1 MMTQRFLLLLCTLNI
16 TPLLSYGEHHKHL
29 NAEDIKQMAADLSN
43 WGRWG
48 EDDQRGALNLITPAK
63 RVEAATLVTKG
74 ISVSLARDV
83 IKTIEPDNPRPF
95 MHTMVGYGK
104 QWNSDNYSVAYHG
117 FAHSHLDALCHYIHN
132 GKLYNGFSA
141 DVVTEKGAAKLD
153 VRNAKEGIF
162 TRGVLIDAAKLKGV
176 KYLEPGTPL
185 YPEDLDEW
193 EKMSGVKIRSGDAV
207 LLYTGRW
214 ARRDELGPWSSG
226 AAGFHASC
234 APWLKDRDIAVLGSD
249 GGSDVSP
256 SQVDGVGSPIHM
268 MMLYVMGVPIL
279 DNLELERL
287 AKQCDELNSYEFLL
301 TTAPIPVE
309 GGTGSPL
316 NPIATF

>member
-1 MMTQRFLLLLCTLNI
+1 
-16 TPLLSYGEHHKHL
+16 
-29 NAEDIKQMAADLSN
+29 MAADLSN

-48 EDDQRGALNLITPAK
+48 AEDQKGALNLITPEK
-63 RVEAATLVTKG
+63 RVEAAKLVTSG
-74 ISVSLARDV
+74 ISVSLARDT
-83 IKTIEPDNPRPF
+83 IEKIEPDNPRPF
-95 MHTMVGYGK
+95 IHTMVGVGP

-117 FAHSHLDALCHYIHN
+117 FAHSHIDALCHYIHN
-132 GKLYNGFSA
+132 GRLYNGFSA
-141 DVVTEKGAAKLD
+141 DEVTKLGAQVLD
-153 VRNAKEGIF
+153 VRNMKEGIF

-176 KYLEPGTPL
+176 RYLEPGTPL
-185 YPEDLDEW
+185 YPEDLDAW
-193 EKMSGVKIRSGDAV
+193 EKMAGVKIKSGDAV

-214 ARRDELGPWSSG
+214 MRRDELGPWSSG
-226 AAGFHASC
+226 AAGLHASC
-234 APWLKDRDIAVLGSD
+234 APWLKERDIAVMGSD

-256 SQVDGVGSPIHM
+256 SQVEGVGSPIHM

-287 AKQCDELNSYEFLL
+287 AKQCDELGRYEFLL

>member
-1 MMTQRFLLLLCTLNI
+1 MKTRVLFLACTLCL
-16 TPLLSYGEHHKHL
+16 TPLLSQGDDHKQL
-29 NAEDIKQMAADLSN
+29 DADDIKQMAADLSN

-48 EDDQRGALNLITPAK
+48 EDDQKGALNLITPAK
-63 RVEAATLVTKG
+63 RVAAAKLVTQG
-74 ISVSLARDV
+74 ISVSLARDS
-83 IKTIEPDNPRPF
+83 IETIQPDNPRPF
-95 MHTMVGYGK
+95 IHTMVGVGP

-117 FAHSHLDALCHYIHN
+117 FAHSHIDALCHYVHN
-132 GKLYNGFSA
+132 GRLYNGFPA
-141 DVVTEKGAAKLD
+141 DSVTKLGAQFLD
-153 VRNAKEGIF
+153 VRNMKEGIF
-162 TRGVLIDAAKLKGV
+162 TRGVLIDATKLKGV

-185 YPEDLDEW
+185 YPEDLDAW
-193 EKMSGVKIRSGDAV
+193 EKLAGVKIKPGDAV

-214 ARRDELGPWSSG
+214 MRRDELGPWSSG
-226 AAGFHASC
+226 AAGLHASC
-234 APWLKDRDIAVLGSD
+234 APWLKERDIAVMGSD
-249 GGSDVSP
+249 GGSDVNP
-256 SQVDGVGSPIHM
+256 SQVEGVGSPIHM

-287 AKQCDELNSYEFLL
+287 AKQCDELDTYEFLL

>member
-1 MMTQRFLLLLCTLNI
+1 MIRFILSACTLI
-16 TPLLSYGEHHKHL
+16 VAPMLSYGAHHKKL
-29 NAEDIKQMAADLSN
+29 NATDIKQMADDLSN

-48 EDDQRGALNLITPAK
+48 TEDQKGALNLITPAI
-63 RVEAATLVTKG
+63 RVEAAQLVKEG
-74 ISVSLARDV
+74 ISVSLARD
-83 IKTIEPDNPRPF
+83 TIETIQPDNPRPF
-95 MHTMVGYGK
+95 VHTMVGVGP

-117 FAHSHLDALCHYIHN
+117 FAHSHLDALCHYVHN
-132 GKLYNGFSA
+132 GRLYNGFSA
-141 DVVTEKGAAKLD
+141 DEVTKLGAQVLD
-153 VRNAKEGIF
+153 VRNMKEGIF
-162 TRGVLIDAAKLKGV
+162 TRGVLIDATKIKGI

-185 YPEDLDEW
+185 YPEDLDAW
-193 EKMSGVKIRSGDAV
+193 EKMSGTKIKSGDAV

-214 ARRDELGPWSSG
+214 MRRDERGPWNNG

-234 APWLKDRDIAVLGSD
+234 APWFKERDIAVMGSD

-256 SQVDGVGSPIHM
+256 SQVEGVGSPIHM

-287 AKQCDELNSYEFLL
+287 AKQCDELGRYEFLL

>member
-1 MMTQRFLLLLCTLNI
+1 MRLRLCLVLCTVVFV
-16 TPLLSYGEHHKHL
+16 PLLSSADHHKKL
-29 NAEDIKQMAADLSN
+29 NADDIKDMAAELSN

-48 EDDQRGALNLITPAK
+48 ADDQKGALNLITPAK
-63 RVEAATLVTKG
+63 RVEAAGLVKKG

-104 QWNSDNYSVAYHG
+104 QWNSDNYSVSYHG
-117 FAHSHLDALCHYIHN
+117 FAHSHLDALCHYMHN

-141 DVVTEKGAAKLD
+141 DEVTENGAAKLD

-176 KYLEPGTPL
+176 KHLEPGTPL
-185 YPEDLDEW
+185 YPEDLDAW
-193 EKMSGVKIRSGDAV
+193 EKMSGTKIKSGDAV

-214 ARRDELGPWSSG
+214 MRRDELGPWSSG

-234 APWLKDRDIAVLGSD
+234 APWLKERDIAVIGSD

-287 AKQCDELNSYEFLL
+287 AKQCDKLDQYEFLL

>member
-1 MMTQRFLLLLCTLNI
+1 MKLSLLLSSLILI
-16 TPLLSYGEHHKHL
+16 PSLAFAKDHRDLDADAIEVM
-29 NAEDIKQMAADLSN
+29 IKELSN

-48 EDDQRGALNLITPAK
+48 DQDQKGALNLITPAK
-63 RVEAATLVTKG
+63 RKEAAALVEEG

-117 FAHSHLDALCHYIHN
+117 FAHSHMDALCHYIHE
-132 GKLYNGFSA
+132 GKLYNGFSSG
-141 DVVTEKGAAKLD
+141 VVTDSGAGKLD
-153 VRNAKEGIF
+153 VTNIKEGIF
-162 TRGVLIDAAKLKGV
+162 TRAVLIDGPKLKGV
-176 KYLEPGTPL
+176 KYLEPGTAL
-185 YPEDLDEW
+185 YPEDLDKW
-193 EKMSGVKIRSGDAV
+193 ETMSGTKVRQGDAV
-207 LLYTGRW
+207 LIYTGRW

-226 AAGFHASC
+226 AAGLHASC
-234 APWLKDRDIAVLGSD
+234 ARWLKERDIAVLGSD

-256 SQVDGVGSPIHM
+256 SGVEGFGSPIHL
-268 MMLYVMGVPIL
+268 MMLHVMGVPML

-287 AKQCDELNSYEFLL
+287 AKQADELDRYDFLL
-301 TTAPIPVE
+301 TLAPIPVE